1 MMPVISW
8 LRRRKPWQWQLLA
21 HLAALLPL
29 LTTALALPGFAD
41 PVADLSRAT
50 GITALRLLL
59 ASLLVRPLAQQWRLG
74 PLLAA
79 RRPLGLWA
87 FAWAAGH
94 GLVWLLL
101 DQQLQ
106 PEWLTELL
114 SRRHLQLGALSLL
127 LLLPLALTSSRALQR
142 RLGRYWSWLHRSVYL
157 IVVLAIAH
165 LWLANKTLDLE
176 QALYAALAATLL
188 LWRLPLSRWWQRRCQ
203 NRSG

>member
-1 MMPVISW
+1 MTLVMIW

-21 HLAALLPL
+21 HLTGLVPL
-29 LTTALALPGFAD
+29 LTSAFALPGFAD
-41 PVADLSRAT
+41 PVADLTRAS
-50 GITALRLLL
+50 GITALQLLL
-59 ASLLVRPLAQQWRLG
+59 ASLLVRPVAQQWRLG

-87 FAWAAGH
+87 FAWALCH

-106 PEWLTELL
+106 PLWLAELL
-114 SRRHLQLGALSLL
+114 SRRHLQLGALALL
-127 LLLPLALTSSRALQR
+127 LLLPLALTSTRTLQR
-142 RLGRYWSWLHRSVYL
+142 RFGRYWNWLHRSVYL

-176 QALYAALAATLL
+176 QAVYAILAATLL
-188 LWRLPLSRWWQRRCQ
+188 LWRLPLSRWWQQRR
-203 NRSG
+203 R

>member
-1 MMPVISW
+1 MPQLMHW

-21 HLAALLPL
+21 HLAGLLPL

-41 PVADLSRAT
+41 PVADLSRAS
-50 GITALRLLL
+50 GITALQLLL
-59 ASLLVRPLAQQWRLG
+59 ASLLVRPVAQQWRMGTLM
-74 PLLAA
+74 AA

-87 FAWAAGH
+87 VAWAAGH

-106 PEWLTELL
+106 PEWLMELL
-114 SRRHLQLGALSLL
+114 SRRHLQLGAISLL
-127 LLLPLALTSSRALQR
+127 LLLPLALTSTRALQR
-142 RLGRYWSWLHRSVYL
+142 SLGSYWGWLHRSVYL
-157 IVVLAIAH
+157 IIVLAIAH

-176 QALYAALAATLL
+176 QALYAALTALLL